1 MIEQSAYEI
10 PDVTEYCKQSGF
22 KQYKFIFS
30 QFPRGRSEISQSCF
44 FLGSPASGDAGY
56 PWLMEATLWSLQLSS
71 YSPPLVCLCP
81 NALLKK
87 TLVFELGPT
96 QSIILTNYIWKDSV
110 C

>member
-1 MIEQSAYEI
+1 MALNNINLFSHSSQGVGQKSAR
-10 PDVTEYCKQSGF
+10 V
-22 KQYKFIFS
+22 
-30 QFPRGRSEISQSCF
+30 
-44 FLGSPASGDAGY
+44 ASFWALLPLVMLATLDLH
-56 PWLMEATLWSLQLSS
+56 WLMEATPWSLQVSS

-96 QSIILTNYIWKDSV
+96 QSVILTNYICKDSV